1 MSLTVKLSV
10 NSIKSKIERSETLIE
25 IDLYVRAPQRT
36 DECKNAT
43 ELMKEE
49 PVNEEEACRYLSET
63 NECYI

>member
-10 NSIKSKIERSETLIE
+10 KRYEIENRRSETLIE

-43 ELMKEE
+43 ELMKKE
-49 PVNEEEACRYLSET
+49 PVNEEEACRYLSEI